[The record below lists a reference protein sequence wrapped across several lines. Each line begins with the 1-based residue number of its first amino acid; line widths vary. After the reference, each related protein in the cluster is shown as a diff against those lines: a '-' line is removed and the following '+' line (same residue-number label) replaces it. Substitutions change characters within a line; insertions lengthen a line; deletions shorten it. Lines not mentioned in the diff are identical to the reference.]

1 MAAIIP
7 RPSRTRLHT
16 KTKPTPPGLKL
27 QETTPQQSLTLS
39 DNSST
44 SNNSHPGPG
53 PKGGRGSGA
62 TSPDPH
68 SGSSGSAHSG
78 LASFHGYTAPYPSYR
93 PYTPTTPTTP
103 GTAYT
108 PMTPTSNNSGFGL
121 GFPISPRLDPY
132 SGRQGNPGGL
142 YPTFSTKG
150 QRTRRIPSN
159 DTSLYDPYRS
169 RQPGVSA
176 NRVKSE
182 YQAQSPIR
190 ESHATFTSPYH
201 GGRGSSE
208 DVREIP
214 PHLLDG
220 ALTDEQAFAMMH
232 APPAAVHREDLYR
245 SSPTLTAS
253 QTLAANYARPDS
265 PFQAYQSYY
274 QPYSQLPSPLILE
287 TGSVAY
293 RSNTPAS
300 GYSSPALI
308 SSPYMEERSESRAAD
323 PYRSAYSQ
331 HHQQSSTKGDAHFQS
346 PYLGSQNTHSLS
358 SSPIMNE
365 DFSSSFES
373 RYSGTSHNKYPMHA
387 LQDPNQAPSSFYDEH
402 AKTATTASSDRGG
415 GGGGAGGGG
424 GVLIDSELRDPDQE
438 LDMSASGISAG
449 EPSSMH
455 TKTSTSALQSSS
467 QPSKAD
473 SSGTKKAQTIEDAE
487 NDVILQKLGVIS
499 KDSGTR
505 SGITHSS
512 GRSRRKGQWT
522 DDSDEEGLS
531 RGAARRRIGSQRRRR
546 KEDEQ
551 CLCCSRKAC
560 LGLTFTFIICLA
572 ITLFFVVPRSPT
584 FTFESVMSHDAPWIG
599 KDRIRE
605 PFTIQIM
612 VDSRSN
618 YLPIRVE
625 ALDVTIWHKM
635 SGDKIADNYDLPSEF
650 VIEPRMTQV
659 LNIPVRLDYKA
670 QQLPG
675 GEEDSTFALLV
686 QACTPVSDPSM
697 AARLPKL
704 DLIVEG
710 RLHVWGLSLVW
721 KPMFR

>member
-1 MAAIIP
+1 
-7 RPSRTRLHT
+7 
-16 KTKPTPPGLKL
+16 
-27 QETTPQQSLTLS
+27 
-39 DNSST
+39 
-44 SNNSHPGPG
+44 
-53 PKGGRGSGA
+53 
-62 TSPDPH
+62 
-68 SGSSGSAHSG
+68 
-78 LASFHGYTAPYPSYR
+78 
-93 PYTPTTPTTP
+93 
-103 GTAYT
+103 
-108 PMTPTSNNSGFGL
+108 MTPTSNNSGFGL

-132 SGRQGNPGGL
+132 SGRQGIPGGL
-142 YPTFSTKG
+142 YPTFPTKG

-190 ESHATFTSPYH
+190 ENHATFPSPYH

-208 DVREIP
+208 DVHEIP

-274 QPYSQLPSPLILE
+274 QPYTQLPSPLILE
-287 TGSVAY
+287 TGPIAY

-300 GYSSPALI
+300 GYSSPALV

-331 HHQQSSTKGDAHFQS
+331 HHQQSSTKSDAHFPS
-346 PYLGSQNTHSLS
+346 PYLGSQNTHSLT
-358 SSPIMNE
+358 SSPIMHE

-373 RYSGTSHNKYPMHA
+373 RHSERSHNKYPMHA
-387 LQDPNQAPSSFYDEH
+387 LQDSNQALSSFYDGH
-402 AKTATTASSDRGG
+402 AKTATIASSDGG
-415 GGGGAGGGG
+415 GRGA
-424 GVLIDSELRDPDQE
+424 LSDSELRDPDLE

-467 QPSKAD
+467 QPPKTD
-473 SSGTKKAQTIEDAE
+473 SSGRQKAQTAEDAE

-505 SGITHSS
+505 SGMTHSS
-512 GRSRRKGQWT
+512 GRSRRKGQWS
-522 DDSDEEGLS
+522 DDSDEEGRS
-531 RGAARRRIGSQRRRR
+531 RGAARR
-546 KEDEQ
+546 K
-551 CLCCSRKAC
+551 
-560 LGLTFTFIICLA
+560 ICLA

-584 FTFESVMSHDAPWIG
+584 FTFESVMSNDVPWIS

-605 PFTIQIM
+605 PFTIQIK
-612 VDSRSN
+612 VDSENN

-625 ALDVTIWHKM
+625 AFDVTIWLKM

-659 LNIPVRLDYKA
+659 LNIPMRMDYKA
-670 QQLPG
+670 QKLPD
-675 GEEDSTFALLV
+675 GEEDSTFAMLV
-686 QACTPVSDPSM
+686 QACTPVNDPSM

-704 DLIVEG
+704 DLTIGG

-721 KPMFR
+721 KPEFRFSVEDVPCPSANANPRAPGRSPIRPPAAGPALATTTTLPTASITA